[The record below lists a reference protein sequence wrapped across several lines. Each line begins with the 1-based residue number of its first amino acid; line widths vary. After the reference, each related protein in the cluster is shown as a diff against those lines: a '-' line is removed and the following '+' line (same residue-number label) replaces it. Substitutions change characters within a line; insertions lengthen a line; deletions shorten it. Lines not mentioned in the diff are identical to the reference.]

1 MNLDDRP
8 LAPDPYD
15 SLPPVPTFLLESED
29 LLEGGV
35 MPVAQTLAGGSISPH
50 LRWSGFPGQTRGFV
64 LTCFDPDAPT
74 PSGWWHWVVV
84 DLTPDVTELARG
96 AGTSDLEL
104 DGAAFH
110 LRADHGEAS
119 YDGAAP
125 PAGDT
130 DRHPLNAGPLSG
142 SHRPGR
148 PPRRGETSN
157 PNEMRDARHHLCH
170 NLITVSSQIEI
181 VDGVPWD
188 EAASVLPGAGAVLA
202 VHDDVPRTEG
212 AS

>member
-1 MNLDDRP
+1 
-8 LAPDPYD
+8 
-15 SLPPVPTFLLESED
+15 
-29 LLEGGV
+29 

-125 PAGDT
+125 PAGD
-130 DRHPLNAGPLSG
+130 RP
-142 SHRPGR
+142 HRY
-148 PPRRGETSN
+148 
-157 PNEMRDARHHLCH
+157 
-170 NLITVSSQIEI
+170 VF
-181 VDGVPWD
+181 
-188 EAASVLPGAGAVLA
+188 A
-202 VHDDVPRTEG
+202 VHALDCEPGELEINGDVSCTVASFNYLFRTVGRATITGTYENKG
-212 AS
+212 

>member
-15 SLPPVPTFLLESED
+15 ALPPVPTFLLESED
-29 LLEGGV
+29 LVEGGV
-35 MPVAQTLAGGSISPH
+35 MPVAQTLAGGSTSPH

-96 AGTSDLEL
+96 AGASDLEL

-125 PAGDT
+125 PAGD
-130 DRHPLNAGPLSG
+130 RP
-142 SHRPGR
+142 HRY
-148 PPRRGETSN
+148 
-157 PNEMRDARHHLCH
+157 
-170 NLITVSSQIEI
+170 VF
-181 VDGVPWD
+181 
-188 EAASVLPGAGAVLA
+188 A
-202 VHDDVPRTEG
+202 VHALDVETLGLGDDTTPAACAFATLFHTVARATLTVTCATP
-212 AS
+212 AP